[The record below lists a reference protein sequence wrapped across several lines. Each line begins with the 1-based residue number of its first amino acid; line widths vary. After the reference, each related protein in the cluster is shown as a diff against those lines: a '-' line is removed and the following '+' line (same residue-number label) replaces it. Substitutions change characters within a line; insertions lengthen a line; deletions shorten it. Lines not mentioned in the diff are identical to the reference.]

1 MSQTQVVRHIVSAA
15 NAGNAALAKLH
26 LQKAAEAAP
35 DDAAVWLWMGWFAES
50 PLSAIHCLE
59 TAMTD
64 DRYRSLAEAGLAWC
78 KAMANFKAL
87 EETPPQTPEVASP
100 DATSFESTVV
110 DSEPIIEEVLV
121 SRVAEV
127 ADDVATTVTNE
138 ALVEP
143 IDPPPLELSDS
154 AVETNDIAELDD
166 AWLTPSHV
174 ETTEVEAGSLG
185 GQFVRDMRLGFETTN
200 IEPGSLELRATQDVV
215 QPSVNNAP
223 VVLAPSKTRDAAT
236 SWFGSWREPT
246 VVEPEDFGEAF
257 VQVPPPVVAAPAAVA
272 WTAPEPVRPPLP
284 FIQSEL
290 LPAIDPSSFG
300 TSVVASD
307 VVEDVE
313 PPALPTEESVAD
325 GHLVTATHEEVTPI
339 ETPPVW
345 RAVKSDWFN
354 QEPATSHNTFDAT
367 DRDFTATSLR
377 GETVEPETSAEVTA
391 FTQPEPV
398 AQHSFESQPTQR
410 LDDLWRTP
418 QTEPDHFEETPTA
431 SQEQPVVGA
440 EPLQSV
446 ELESHTQSNSAIEER
461 LLEPHQA
468 ETKTTKTILVVD
480 DSPTVRKLVA
490 MTLEK
495 RGYKVVSAFDG
506 VAAIKEIAAHN
517 PALIL
522 MDVNMPR
529 LDGYQLCKL
538 VKKHESTRHIPVL
551 MLSGKDGM
559 FDRLRGRLVG
569 CSGYIAKPFVPEEL
583 VETVEQH
590 LAATV
595 TL

>member
-15 NAGNAALAKLH
+15 NAGNATLAKLH

-59 TAMTD
+59 TAMSD
-64 DRYRSLAEAGLAWC
+64 DRYRPLAEAGLAWC

-87 EETPPQTPEVASP
+87 EETPPQTPEVTAA
-100 DATSFESTVV
+100 DVTSFESAVLE
-110 DSEPIIEEVLV
+110 SEPIIEEVLV

-138 ALVEP
+138 AHVEP

-154 AVETNDIAELDD
+154 AAETNGVAETDD
-166 AWLTPSHV
+166 AWLTPSHI
-174 ETTEVEAGSLG
+174 EQTEVEAGSLEW
-185 GQFVRDMRLGFETTN
+185 DT
-200 IEPGSLELRATQDVV
+200 TQDVV

-257 VQVPPPVVAAPAAVA
+257 VQVPHPVVAAPAAVA

-290 LPAIDPSSFG
+290 LPAIDPSSLG
-300 TSVVASD
+300 NSVVALD

-313 PPALPTEESVAD
+313 PPALPTEEAVAD

-354 QEPATSHNTFDAT
+354 QEPATSHNTFEAT

-431 SQEQPVVGA
+431 SQEQLVVGA

-446 ELESHTQSNSAIEER
+446 EVESHTQSNSAIEER

>member
-15 NAGNAALAKLH
+15 NAGNATLAKLH

-64 DRYRSLAEAGLAWC
+64 DRYRPLAEAGLAWC

-87 EETPPQTPEVASP
+87 EETPLQTPEVTAA
-100 DATSFESTVV
+100 DVTSFESTVLE
-110 DSEPIIEEVLV
+110 SEPIIEEVLV

-138 ALVEP
+138 AHVEP
-143 IDPPPLELSDS
+143 VEPPPLELSDS
-154 AVETNDIAELDD
+154 AAETNGVAETDD
-166 AWLTPSHV
+166 AWLTPSHI
-174 ETTEVEAGSLG
+174 EQTEVEAGSLEW
-185 GQFVRDMRLGFETTN
+185 DT
-200 IEPGSLELRATQDVV
+200 TQDVV
-215 QPSVNNAP
+215 QPSVNNSP

-257 VQVPPPVVAAPAAVA
+257 VQVPHPVVAAPAAVA

-290 LPAIDPSSFG
+290 LPAIDPSSLG

-313 PPALPTEESVAD
+313 PPALPTEESVGD

-354 QEPATSHNTFDAT
+354 QEPATSHNTFEAT

-431 SQEQPVVGA
+431 SQEQLVVGA

-446 ELESHTQSNSAIEER
+446 EVESHTQSSSAIEER

>member
-59 TAMTD
+59 TAMND
-64 DRYRSLAEAGLAWC
+64 ERYRPLAEAGLAWC

-87 EETPPQTPEVASP
+87 EDTPPHTPEVASP

-110 DSEPIIEEVLV
+110 ESEPVIEEVLV

-138 ALVEP
+138 AHVEP
-143 IDPPPLELSDS
+143 VDPPPLELSDS
-154 AVETNDIAELDD
+154 AVETNDITESDD
-166 AWLTPSHV
+166 AWLTPSHI
-174 ETTEVEAGSLG
+174 ETTEVEAGSLEW
-185 GQFVRDMRLGFETTN
+185 DD
-200 IEPGSLELRATQDVV
+200 AQDVV
-215 QPSVNNAP
+215 EPSVNNAP
-223 VVLAPSKTRDAAT
+223 LVLAQSKTREAAT

-246 VVEPEDFGEAF
+246 VVEPEDFGDAF

-290 LPAIDPSSFG
+290 LPAIDPASLG
-300 TSVVASD
+300 TSVVASA

-313 PPALPTEESVAD
+313 PPVLPTEEVVAD
-325 GHLVTATHEEVTPI
+325 EHLANATHEAVAAI

-345 RAVKSDWFN
+345 RAAKSDWFN
-354 QEPATSHNTFDAT
+354 QEPATSHNTFDVVA
-367 DRDFTATSLR
+367 RDFTATSLR
-377 GETVEPETSAEVTA
+377 DETVELEASSGVTG
-391 FTQPEPV
+391 FTQAEPV
-398 AQHSFESQPTQR
+398 AQHTFEPMPTQR

-418 QTEPDHFEETPTA
+418 QIEPDHLEVPSA
-431 SQEQPVVGA
+431 YSQAQPVVGA
-440 EPLQSV
+440 ETHQSV
-446 ELESHTQSNSAIEER
+446 EVESHTQSSSAIEER
-461 LLEPHQA
+461 LLEAHQA

-590 LAATV
+590 LAETV
-595 TL
+595 ML